1 MNAEIE
7 RLQAIIDQQERQITL
22 VIDRMDKASKTIK
35 ELRQWLQWALK
46 ELVTYK
52 PVEHQSREFFEAVK
66 AAGMED
72 MT

>member
-7 RLQAIIDQQERQITL
+7 RLQAIIAQQDRQITL
-22 VIDRMDKASKTIK
+22 VIDRMDKATQTIK
-35 ELRQWLQWALK
+35 ELRHWLRWALT
-46 ELVTYK
+46 ELLHYQ
-52 PVEHQSREFFEAVK
+52 PAEHQSHEFFEAVK